1 MGTSGKASGKFESGS
16 KLSDSYHYMADDQKL
31 KEKCPHPIDHDK
43 ENEMKPLSSQ
53 HREWETALKRL
64 IGAYSIA
71 TIKGYQ
77 ADFRAF
83 EEWCLEQNKVAL
95 PSDVKTVCAFIEA
108 QGKIKSPATVRRR
121 IFSIRKVH
129 TLLSLQ
135 DPTCDECIKISMRRV
150 FRGKAIR
157 PKQAK
162 GLSRQALKQFCE
174 IQPDSLIGLRNRA
187 MLHLGYELLTRRSEL
202 VALRDEDLEGIS
214 DGTLRVLIRRSKA
227 DPYGIGRIGFTS
239 QETAELVQKWIE
251 KRGPHI
257 DWLFCP
263 VYHNRACNRDLKPA
277 TVKNIIKQAAKKSGV
292 SHDVVM
298 DYSGHSLRV
307 GAAQH
312 LLMHGFDT
320 AAIMRAGGWKS
331 TSVLARYLE
340 KAEHN
345 VWSS

>member
-1 MGTSGKASGKFESGS
+1 MT
-16 KLSDSYHYMADDQKL
+16 KLSSEQA
-31 KEKCPHPIDHDK
+31 
-43 ENEMKPLSSQ
+43 
-53 HREWETALKRL
+53 EWELALTCL
-64 IGAYSIA
+64 SGAYSTA
-71 TIKGYQ
+71 TIKGYR

-83 EEWCLEQNKVAL
+83 EEWCLERAEVTL
-95 PSDVKTVCAFIEA
+95 PSDVKTVCSFIEA
-108 QGKIKSPATVRRR
+108 QGKIKSPATVKRR
-121 IFSIRKVH
+121 IFAIRKIH
-129 TLLSLQ
+129 SLLSLP
-135 DPTCDECIKISMRRV
+135 DPTRDEKIKTSIRRV

-162 GLSRQALKQFCE
+162 GLSRHALKQFCE

-187 MLHLGYELLTRRSEL
+187 MLHLGYELLNRRSEL
-202 VALRDEDLEGIS
+202 VALRDEDLEEDS

-239 QETAELVQKWIE
+239 KETSKLIGEWIE
-251 KRGPHI
+251 KRGPNI

-263 VYHNRACNRDLKPA
+263 IYKNRACNRDLKPA
-277 TVKNIIKQAAKKSGV
+277 AVKNIIKHAAKKSGE
-292 SHDVVM
+292 SPDTIL

-312 LLMHGFDT
+312 LLMQGFDT

-331 TSVLARYLE
+331 ISTLARYLE

-345 VWSS
+345 VWKS